1 VAGFKVTTE
10 VTANQSM
17 TGLAT
22 FRATMKKYP
31 DRDRRKVLSDLAASS
46 GDPGVWFAAAKG
58 AGLLDLAVEF
68 ARAGRTDPRTLRRA
82 ARDFLAKDAQFSL
95 AVGRLAIQRILDG
108 YGYELT
114 SVDVNDACKHVMA
127 AAHVRG
133 VTSQAQ
139 AEMQTIAA
147 ERPGMFRDLVVRQCS
162 AGVVGN

>member
-68 ARAGRTDPRTLRRA
+68 ARAGRTDPRTLSRA
-82 ARDFLAKDAQFSL
+82 ARDFWPRTHNSAW
-95 AVGRLAIQRILDG
+95 RLAGWRSSAFSMDM
-108 YGYELT
+108 
-114 SVDVNDACKHVMA
+114 DA
-127 AAHVRG
+127 
-133 VTSQAQ
+133 S
-139 AEMQTIAA
+139 
-147 ERPGMFRDLVVRQCS
+147 
-162 AGVVGN
+162 